1 MINTQSGATVTSD
14 VLTPAPADA
23 RAPAVDTVEA
33 FGRVGLAI
41 SEGWES
47 ERVLRLIAAL
57 ARRMAFSE
65 RGSMYLREGSTERF
79 RGRLAEFP
87 GSSAADDARVQRL
100 VCGGAADQFTQ
111 EIVTSRA
118 PVLITNAR
126 TDRRPI
132 RSAMRAWGVETMLG
146 VPMLVGDRVTGL
158 LFLDEFAH
166 VDEIDADRLEAAA
179 AIGRF
184 AGVAVAQVD
193 AVTALRG
200 DLSALGRQNRLL
212 RQSSAVED
220 RFAKLALVGPELERV
235 CTLAGELSRKPCV
248 ILDAGM
254 RHLAADD
261 GAVRSAF
268 LESCRD
274 SVELADAAAAIPEGR
289 ASVVGPLP
297 AGRLSTRALFVPI
310 VVGEERWGY
319 VALGEVGDNLTPLD
333 GVIARRAA
341 ATTGVGLAAERRAAA
356 ADVHARQAV
365 VRELALGSTDDQFVV
380 RRAEALGL
388 NFAEPQV
395 VCVLSAAD
403 ASLLRRLESSRRPD
417 APDVGRWS
425 APIGDGAVLLIGAA
439 DRSVRDAVRWAA
451 DEVASRLEEHGFGED
466 VRLAVSRPCRGPEQ
480 IARGFADAQQLL
492 ACQRR
497 LAAGGGAPK
506 VLTALDLGAMQ
517 LFLAAA
523 TADEVE
529 RYAEDTIGGLLD
541 GAHHE
546 LLRTMRT
553 YFDTG
558 RSIRAT
564 AARLGVH
571 GNTIRYRLSRVQQ
584 LTGLD
589 VAFNAHD
596 QLAIQVAL
604 QALWLR
610 GALPEIDDALDHEGE
625 PAEHDEL
632 EPDEHD
638 DPEDASATRDEPKLA
653 A

>member
-1 MINTQSGATVTSD
+1 MINTQSGATVTAD
-14 VLTPAPADA
+14 VPDAAHADA
-23 RAPAVDTVEA
+23 RTSVVDTVEA

-57 ARRMAFSE
+57 ARRMASSA
-65 RGSMYLREGSTERF
+65 RCSMYLREGSTERF

-87 GSSAADDARVQRL
+87 GSGAADDIRVQRL
-100 VCGGAADQFTQ
+100 VCGGAADLFTR
-111 EIVTSRA
+111 EILTSRA
-118 PVLITNAR
+118 PVLIANAR

-132 RSAMRAWGVETMLG
+132 QSAMRAWDVETIVG

-158 LFLDEFAH
+158 LFLDELTQSGQ
-166 VDEIDADRLEAAA
+166 VDADRLDAVA

-220 RFAKLALVGPELERV
+220 RFAKLALVGPELERI
-235 CTLAGELSRKPCV
+235 CTLAGELSHKPCV

-254 RHLAADD
+254 RQLAADD
-261 GAVRSAF
+261 GAVRGAF

-274 SVELADAAAAIPEGR
+274 SAELADAAAAIPEGR

-297 AGRLSTRALFVPI
+297 AARLATRALLVPI

-341 ATTGVGLAAERRAAA
+341 ATTGVSLAAERRAAA
-356 ADVHARQAV
+356 ADAHARQAV

-403 ASLLRRLESSRRPD
+403 GSLLRRLASSHRPD
-417 APDVGRWS
+417 ASQVGRWS
-425 APIGDGAVLLIGAA
+425 APIGDGAVLLIGTG
-439 DRSVRDAVRWAA
+439 DRPVRDAVRWVA
-451 DEVASRLEEHGFGED
+451 DEVASRLDEHGFGD
-466 VRLAVSRPCRGPEQ
+466 VRIAVSRPCRGPEQ

-497 LAAGGGAPK
+497 LAAGSGAPK
-506 VLTALDLGAMQ
+506 VLTAFDLGAMQ

-523 TADEVE
+523 TTDEVE
-529 RYAEDTIGGLLD
+529 RYAEDTIGSLLD

-610 GALPEIDDALDHEGE
+610 GALPEIDDALDAAGE
-625 PAEHDEL
+625 HTDHAPDELDDPSAEHQ
-632 EPDEHD
+632 PQH
-638 DPEDASATRDEPKLA
+638 PVA